1 MFNKIRKIQIAFLAV
16 SVPGYFLFAYFI
28 QREDFI
34 RMVSLYAILFTAFIF
49 YYQKV
54 KHETDPGF
62 SIKIAFFLRLIFLFA
77 LPALS
82 NDFYRFIWD
91 GRMLVLGINPYLVLP
106 KDFVGTVDMARVG
119 NDAMELLEGQG
130 SMSPGNYTCYPPVNQ
145 FVFLLPAI
153 LFPENIPG
161 SVVVMRVLLILS
173 DMGTVFYARKILK
186 RLDLPQSNIL
196 LYALNPFIIIE
207 MTGNLHFEGLTVFF
221 LVFSIYLLLKEKQKL
236 SAVMLALS
244 ASVKLIPLLF
254 LPFFMKKL
262 GQWNSVKYYLMVG
275 VVSVLLFLPFFS
287 MDLVEN
293 FMSSI
298 DLYFRKFEFNASFY
312 YLFREIGFHL
322 KGWNIIQKLG
332 PILGLT
338 SLIVILLLTF
348 IPKNERPRQMMV
360 SMLMAI
366 SVYYFLS
373 TTVHPWYIALPLI
386 ISVFTHYRFV
396 VLWSLLVMVSY
407 YAYGNSDFKESMWL
421 VGGEYVLLYGFLG
434 FELVKYNRTMR
445 HSVRNV

>member
-1 MFNKIRKIQIAFLAV
+1 MFKKLKSFHYAFLAV
-16 SVPGYFLFAYFI
+16 SVPGYFMFAYFV
-28 QREDFI
+28 QREDFL
-34 RMVSLYAILFTAFIF
+34 RMISLYAVLFASFVF

-91 GRMLVLGINPYLVLP
+91 GRMSVLGINPYLVLP

-130 SMSPGNYTCYPPVNQ
+130 TLSPGNFTCYPPVNQ
-145 FVFLLPAI
+145 FVFLFPAF
-153 LFPENIPG
+153 LFPENILG
-161 SVVVMRVLLILS
+161 SVVVMRVILILS
-173 DMGTVFYARKILK
+173 DLGTVFYGRKILK

-196 LYALNPFIIIE
+196 LYALNPFILVE

-221 LVFSIYLLLKEKQKL
+221 LVVSIYLLLKEKQKL

-262 GQWNSVKYYLMVG
+262 GQWNSIKYYLIVG
-275 VVSVLLFLPFFS
+275 LLTVLLFLPFFS

-298 DLYFRKFEFNASFY
+298 DLYFRKFEFNASIY

-322 KGWNIIQKLG
+322 KGWNVIQKLG

-338 SLIVILLLTF
+338 SLIVILILTF
-348 IPKNERPRQMMV
+348 VPKNERPRQMMV

-386 ISVFTHYRFV
+386 ISVFTPYRFV
-396 VLWSLLVMVSY
+396 VFWSLLVMLSY

-421 VGGEYVLLYGFLG
+421 VGGEYVLLYAFFGY
-434 FELVKYNRTMR
+434 ELLKFRKLDV
-445 HSVRNV
+445 H

>member
-1 MFNKIRKIQIAFLAV
+1 MLNKLKNFHYAFIAV
-16 SVPGYFLFAYFI
+16 SVPIYFLFAYFV
-28 QREDFI
+28 QREDFL
-34 RMVSLYAILFTAFIF
+34 RMISLYAILFAAFIF

-54 KHETDPGF
+54 KDETDLSF
-62 SIKIAFFLRLIFLFA
+62 SLKMAFILRLIFLFA

-91 GRMLVLGINPYLVLP
+91 GRMSVLGINPYLVLP
-106 KDFVGTVDMARVG
+106 KDFMGTTDMLRVG
-119 NDAMELLEGQG
+119 SDATELLEGQG

-145 FVFLLPAI
+145 FVFLLPAFLSPGNI
-153 LFPENIPG
+153 LG
-161 SVVVMRVLLILS
+161 SVIIMRVILILS
-173 DMGTVFYARKILK
+173 DLGTIFYARKILK

-196 LYALNPFIIIE
+196 LFALNPFIIIE

-236 SAVMLALS
+236 SAVMLAMA

-254 LPFFMKKL
+254 LPFFLKKL
-262 GQWNSVKYYLMVG
+262 GQWNSVKYYLIVG
-275 VVSVLLFLPFFS
+275 VISVILFLPFLS
-287 MDLVEN
+287 VSLVEN

-348 IPKNERPRQMMV
+348 IPKNEQPRQMMI
-360 SMLMAI
+360 SMLMAV

-407 YAYGNSDFKESMWL
+407 YAYGNNDFKESMWL
-421 VGGEYVLLYGFLG
+421 VGSEYILLYGFLG
-434 FELVKYNRTMR
+434 NELAKFRLGR
-445 HSVRNV
+445 RSP

>member
-1 MFNKIRKIQIAFLAV
+1 MILQTCKQNKINYAFLAV
-16 SVPGYFLFAYFI
+16 SVPGYFVFAYFTV
-28 QREDFI
+28 REDFV
-34 RMVSLYAILFTAFIF
+34 RMISLYAVLFAAFMF

-54 KHETDPGF
+54 KNETDLGF
-62 SIKIAFFLRLIFLFA
+62 SLKIAFVLRLVFLFA

-91 GRMLVLGINPYLVLP
+91 GRMSVLGINPYLVLP

-119 NDAMELLEGQG
+119 SDAAELLKGQG
-130 SMSPGNYTCYPPVNQ
+130 IISPGNYTCYPPVNQ
-145 FVFLLPAI
+145 FVFLLPAF
-153 LFPENIPG
+153 LFPGNILG
-161 SVVVMRVLLILS
+161 SVILMRIILILS
-173 DMGTVFYARKILK
+173 DLGTVVYGRKILQ

-196 LYALNPFIIIE
+196 LYALNPFIIVE

-254 LPFFMKKL
+254 LPLFMKKL
-262 GQWNSVKYYLMVG
+262 GQWNSIKYYLIVCMV
-275 VVSVLLFLPFFS
+275 SILLFLPFLS

-298 DLYFRKFEFNASFY
+298 DLYFRKFEFNAGFY

-332 PILGLT
+332 PILGLA

-348 IPKNERPRQMMV
+348 VPKNERPRQMMV

-386 ISVFTHYRFV
+386 ISVFTQYRFV
-396 VLWSLLVMVSY
+396 VLWSLLVMLSY
-407 YAYGNSDFKESMWL
+407 YAYGNSEFRESMWL
-421 VGGEYVLLYGFLG
+421 VGGEYALLYGFLG
-434 FELVKYNRTMR
+434 YELIRFRKLGMQ
-445 HSVRNV
+445 

>member
-1 MFNKIRKIQIAFLAV
+1 MSNKQNKTNYAFLAV
-16 SVPGYFLFAYFI
+16 SVPVYFVFAYFTV
-28 QREDFI
+28 REDFV
-34 RMVSLYAILFTAFIF
+34 RMISLYAVLFAAFMF

-54 KHETDPGF
+54 KNESDLGF
-62 SIKIAFFLRLIFLFA
+62 SLKIAFVLRLIFLFA

-91 GRMLVLGINPYLVLP
+91 GRMSVLGINPYLVLP

-119 NDAMELLEGQG
+119 SDAAELLKGQG
-130 SMSPGNYTCYPPVNQ
+130 SISPGNYTCYPPVNQ
-145 FVFLLPAI
+145 FVFLLPAF
-153 LFPENIPG
+153 LFPESILG
-161 SVVVMRVLLILS
+161 SVVMMRIILVLS
-173 DMGTVFYARKILK
+173 DLGTFFYARKILK

-196 LYALNPFIIIE
+196 LYTLNPFIIIE

-221 LVFSIYLLLKEKQKL
+221 LVFSLYLLLREKQKL

-262 GQWNSVKYYLMVG
+262 GQWNSIKYYLIVGMV
-275 VVSVLLFLPFFS
+275 SILLFLPFLS

-332 PILGLT
+332 PILGLA

-366 SVYYFLS
+366 SVYYFFS

-396 VLWSLLVMVSY
+396 VLWSLLVMLSY
-407 YAYGNSDFKESMWL
+407 YAYGNSGFKESMWL
-421 VGGEYVLLYGFLG
+421 VGGEYLLLYGFLG
-434 FELVKYNRTMR
+434 YELIRFRKLGMQ
-445 HSVRNV
+445 